1 MIYALNAFL
10 KKIKKVFSKSQIK
23 LTKTSVINTLL
34 AITVEHNQ
42 SGEYG
47 FNAKHVMILTSAKVI
62 SYLNLDCY
70 DKNLKIEEKFHPI
83 DH

>member
-1 MIYALNAFL
+1 MIYASNAL
-10 KKIKKVFSKSQIK
+10 PKKIKKVFSKSQIK
-23 LTKTSVINTLL
+23 SMKTFVINTLL
-34 AITVEHNQ
+34 AITVEFNQ
-42 SGEYG
+42 SGEYV
-47 FNAKHVMILTSAKVI
+47 FNAKHVMILTSAKVL